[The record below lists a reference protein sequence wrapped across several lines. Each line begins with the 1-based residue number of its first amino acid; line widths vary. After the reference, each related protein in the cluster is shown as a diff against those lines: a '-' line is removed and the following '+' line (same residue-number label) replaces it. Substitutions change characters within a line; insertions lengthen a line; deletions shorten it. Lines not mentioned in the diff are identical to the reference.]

1 MTQEDRER
9 MAVAMREAEKALE
22 EGEIPVGAALFR
34 GDTLLWA
41 DHNRREQAHDPT
53 AHAELLC
60 MRNGA
65 AAKGDWRL
73 NDCTLYVTLEPCPM
87 CAGAI
92 VQARIK
98 RVVIGA
104 MNPKAG
110 CAGSI
115 FNLLIEPRFNH
126 RCEVETGMLEE
137 ESRTILQ
144 RFFGGLRKK
153 AAEAKQKE
161 AGLMKAENA
170 PGCVISENMV

>member
-1 MTQEDRER
+1 MEEQDY
-9 MAVAMREAEKALE
+9 MRRALALAEEAALDE
-22 EGEIPVGAALFR
+22 ETPIGCVIVRDGEIIGEGR
-34 GDTLLWA
+34 
-41 DHNRREQAHDPT
+41 NRRNTLGNPL
-53 AHAELLC
+53 AHAE
-60 MRNGA
+60 MEAINQASGVI
-65 AAKGDWRL
+65 GDWRL
-73 NDCTLYVTLEPCPM
+73 EDCTLYVTLEPCPM

>member
-1 MTQEDRER
+1 MMEEQDY
-9 MAVAMREAEKALE
+9 MRRALALAEE
-22 EGEIPVGAALFR
+22 AALDEETPIGCVIVR
-34 GDTLLWA
+34 DGKIIGEGR
-41 DHNRREQAHDPT
+41 NRRNTLGNPL
-53 AHAELLC
+53 AHAE
-60 MRNGA
+60 MEAINQASGVI
-65 AAKGDWRL
+65 GDWRL
-73 NDCTLYVTLEPCPM
+73 EDCTLYVTLEPCPM

>member
-1 MTQEDRER
+1 MMEEQDY
-9 MAVAMREAEKALE
+9 MRRALALAEEAALDE
-22 EGEIPVGAALFR
+22 ETPIGCVIVRDGEIIGEGR
-34 GDTLLWA
+34 
-41 DHNRREQAHDPT
+41 NRRNTLGNPL
-53 AHAELLC
+53 AHAE
-60 MRNGA
+60 MEAINQASGVI
-65 AAKGDWRL
+65 GDWRL
-73 NDCTLYVTLEPCPM
+73 EDCTLYVTLEPCPM

-170 PGCVISENMV
+170 AGCVISENMV

>member
-1 MTQEDRER
+1 MMEEQDY
-9 MAVAMREAEKALE
+9 MRRALALAEEAALDE
-22 EGEIPVGAALFR
+22 ETPIGCVIVREGEIIGEGR
-34 GDTLLWA
+34 
-41 DHNRREQAHDPT
+41 NRRNTLGNPL
-53 AHAELLC
+53 AHAE
-60 MRNGA
+60 MEAINQASGVI
-65 AAKGDWRL
+65 GDWRL
-73 NDCTLYVTLEPCPM
+73 EDCTLYVTLEPCPM

-126 RCEVETGMLEE
+126 RCEVETGMFEV
-137 ESRTILQ
+137 ESHTILQ

>member
-1 MTQEDRER
+1 MMEEQDY
-9 MAVAMREAEKALE
+9 MRRALALAEEAALDE
-22 EGEIPVGAALFR
+22 ETPIGCVIVRDGEIIGEGR
-34 GDTLLWA
+34 
-41 DHNRREQAHDPT
+41 NRRNTLGNPL
-53 AHAELLC
+53 AHAE
-60 MRNGA
+60 MEAINQASGVI
-65 AAKGDWRL
+65 GDWRL
-73 NDCTLYVTLEPCPM
+73 EDCTLYVTLEPCPM

-92 VQARIK
+92 VQARVK

>member
-1 MTQEDRER
+1 MMEEQDY
-9 MAVAMREAEKALE
+9 MRRALALAEEAALDE
-22 EGEIPVGAALFR
+22 ETPIGCVIVRDGEIIGEGR
-34 GDTLLWA
+34 
-41 DHNRREQAHDPT
+41 NRRNTLGNPL
-53 AHAELLC
+53 AHAE
-60 MRNGA
+60 MEAINQASGVI
-65 AAKGDWRL
+65 GDWRL
-73 NDCTLYVTLEPCPM
+73 EDCTLYVTLEPCPL
-87 CAGAI
+87 CAGGI

>member
-1 MTQEDRER
+1 MMVEQDH
-9 MAVAMREAEKALE
+9 MRRALALAEEAALDE
-22 EGEIPVGAALFR
+22 ETPIGCVIVRDGEIIGEGR
-34 GDTLLWA
+34 
-41 DHNRREQAHDPT
+41 NRRNTLGNPL
-53 AHAELLC
+53 AHAE
-60 MRNGA
+60 MEAINQASGVI
-65 AAKGDWRL
+65 GDWRL
-73 NDCTLYVTLEPCPM
+73 EDCTLYVTLEPCPM

>member
-1 MTQEDRER
+1 MMEEQDY
-9 MAVAMREAEKALE
+9 MRRALALAEEAALDE
-22 EGEIPVGAALFR
+22 ETPIGCVIVRDGEIIGEGR
-34 GDTLLWA
+34 
-41 DHNRREQAHDPT
+41 NRRNTLGNPL
-53 AHAELLC
+53 AHAE
-60 MRNGA
+60 MEAINQASGVI
-65 AAKGDWRL
+65 GDWRL
-73 NDCTLYVTLEPCPM
+73 EDCTLYVTLEPCPM

>member
-1 MTQEDRER
+1 MMEEQDY
-9 MAVAMREAEKALE
+9 MRRALALAEEAALDE
-22 EGEIPVGAALFR
+22 ETPIGCVIVREGEIIGEGR
-34 GDTLLWA
+34 
-41 DHNRREQAHDPT
+41 NRRNTLGNPL
-53 AHAELLC
+53 AHAE
-60 MRNGA
+60 MEAINQASGVI
-65 AAKGDWRL
+65 GDWRL
-73 NDCTLYVTLEPCPM
+73 EDCTLYVTLEPCPM

>member
-1 MTQEDRER
+1 MMEEQDYMRRALALAE
-9 MAVAMREAEKALE
+9 VAALDE
-22 EGEIPVGAALFR
+22 ETPIGCVIVRDGEIIGEGR
-34 GDTLLWA
+34 
-41 DHNRREQAHDPT
+41 NRRNTLGNPL
-53 AHAELLC
+53 AHAE
-60 MRNGA
+60 MEAINQASGVI
-65 AAKGDWRL
+65 GDWRL
-73 NDCTLYVTLEPCPM
+73 EDCTLYVTLEPCPM